1 MSNSALSVLVMA
13 LGLGG
18 YGVAQADE
26 LALQTSNE
34 SLVVMQNAPQL
45 TKGFEETRVSFTALP
60 ERVPS
65 TPLEDSDSLVMAD
78 PSALSLTASS
88 DKTNGDLIA
97 ANAVTVT
104 TSEPKIELETGATEQ
119 TTIAPQSQ
127 SQSVGSVEAEVDA
140 ESASTEVNAED
151 EIGEEFADPY
161 ERMNRKVYAF
171 NDTVDRAVTKPLARG
186 YQKVVP
192 KGLRLCASNMFD
204 NLEVPYTAANNL
216 LQGKPKSMFQDIG
229 RLLVNSTL
237 GIGGCFDIAS
247 QMGIPKHKE
256 DFGQTLAVWG
266 VPSGSY
272 VVLPVLGAST
282 VRDALA
288 KPVDFIANPIGY
300 ISKVRVRNSLQ
311 GYKMVDTRSNLLGV
325 TDALDRT
332 ALDPYVMTRDAW
344 LQRRLAQVNDQD
356 GSYDSIPEDQPRRL
370 TPESVSD
377 DAQRDISAPVEQQSE
392 MPRNAVSD

>member
-26 LALQTSNE
+26 LALQTSKE

-45 TKGFEETRVSFTALP
+45 TKGGEETRVSFNALP
-60 ERVPS
+60 EDVPS
-65 TPLEDSDSLVMAD
+65 TPLEDSASLVMAD
-78 PSALSLTASS
+78 PSALALTASS
-88 DKTNGDLIA
+88 DITNGDLIA

-104 TSEPKIELETGATEQ
+104 TSEPKIELETGASEQ
-119 TTIAPQSQ
+119 SIVAQSQ
-127 SQSVGSVEAEVDA
+127 SQSVDSVEAEVEA
-140 ESASTEVNAED
+140 ESATTEMNTED

-171 NDTVDRAVTKPLARG
+171 NDTVDRAVTKPVARG

-311 GYKMVDTRSNLLGV
+311 GYKMVDTRSNLLEV

-370 TPESVSD
+370 TPENVSD